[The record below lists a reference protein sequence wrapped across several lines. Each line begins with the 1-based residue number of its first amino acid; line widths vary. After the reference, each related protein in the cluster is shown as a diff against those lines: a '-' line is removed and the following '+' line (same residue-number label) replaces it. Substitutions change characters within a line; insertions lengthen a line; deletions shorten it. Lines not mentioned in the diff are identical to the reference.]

1 MKSIQAFTDKLSI
14 GLSMLCAIHCLL
26 LPFLLVLVPSTI
38 AVQLGN
44 EAFHAWMVFAVLPTS
59 IYALTL
65 GCKKH
70 KNYRLIALGISGL
83 LLLVLAV
90 VLGEYLFGHL
100 GEKIMTLAGATLL
113 AIGHCW
119 NFRLC
124 REHEDKHK
132 DDSCDCSEH

>member
-1 MKSIQAFTDKLSI
+1 MKSIQVFTDKLSI
-14 GLSMLCAIHCLL
+14 GLSMLCVIHCLV
-26 LPFLLVLVPSTI
+26 LPFMLVLVPSWI

-59 IYALTL
+59 IYALTS

-70 KNYRLIALGISGL
+70 KDYRLIALGICGL

-90 VLGEYLFGHL
+90 MIGEHLLGHL
-100 GEKIMTLAGATLL
+100 GEKLMTLTGATLL
-113 AIGHCW
+113 AISHFW

-124 REHEDKHK
+124 HQHGAQDENCACPDH
-132 DDSCDCSEH
+132 